1 MDGDT
6 GASQTA
12 RPQSET
18 VSQPAVAASP
28 ERPGR
33 AAATGGGAA
42 ARAARYIPV
51 FAATATMAVLGFWGL
66 QRQSSM
72 GNDEVVTRWAAL
84 LSLRQ
89 LAHLLRHVDAV
100 HGLYYLL
107 IHGWTAVGTS
117 PAAIRVPSVLGM
129 MVAVALTVII
139 CRRLTGSGWASLF
152 AGLIMA
158 LTPVISFYAQT
169 ARSYA
174 LVMACVLAATLVLM
188 HTLAAEAGPAAGAGR
203 RWRGWAG
210 YAALIILG
218 GYLNEMSLLVLAAHA
233 VTVGLARQGWRTVR
247 HWAAAA
253 AVGVILVG
261 PLLVLSDRQSGALG
275 WLKPPTV
282 QDVKVL
288 LHDYFG
294 PITVVAVLLAVC
306 AVASLLPP
314 LGTLRARA
322 FGGESPVESWPPW
335 WRSGGVTLPS
345 VAAPLLVLPAALLI
359 LESLAWRP
367 LYVDR
372 YVLYGEAGVALL
384 AGAGACRIGH
394 WLAQLAG
401 IGAAAGGRAGS
412 ALARLGPGG
421 RRALIWVPGV
431 AVCVCVLLLQLGPQ
445 HRARTPQSRLF
456 DFGGPS
462 RYVAAHARPGD
473 GVLYLT
479 DFYRKAA
486 LGYPADFRHVTDFT
500 LAVPPART
508 GTFMGLDKPFP
519 AIRRLMLGYHRIWVV
534 GRSPY
539 AVLPAALARQES
551 AVLTANFTLAA
562 QQQFKGIQVTLWLR
576 R

>member
-1 MDGDT
+1 MAD
-6 GASQTA
+6 
-12 RPQSET
+12 
-18 VSQPAVAASP
+18 SP
-28 ERPGR
+28 ERS
-33 AAATGGGAA
+33 GGAA
-42 ARAARYIPV
+42 ASRRGWAGTAARYAPV
-51 FAATATMAVLGFWGL
+51 LAAAAVMAALGLWGL
-66 QRQSSM
+66 ERQSSM

-84 LSLRQ
+84 LNLHQ

-100 HGLYYLL
+100 HGLYYLI
-107 IHGWTAVGTS
+107 IHGWTVVGTS
-117 PAAIRVPSVLGM
+117 PAVIRIPSVLAM
-129 MVAVALTVII
+129 TAAVALTAII
-139 CRRLTGSGWASLF
+139 CRRLTGSAWASLF

-174 LVMACVLAATLVLM
+174 LVMACVLGATLVLL
-188 HTLAAEAGPAAGAGR
+188 HVLAAEAAGTAGR
-203 RWRGWAG
+203 LLPRGWTG
-210 YAALIILG
+210 YVVLITAG

-233 VTVGLARQGWRTVR
+233 VTVGLARQGRRTVL

-253 AVGVILVG
+253 AAGVLLVT

-275 WLKPPTV
+275 WLKPPNLL
-282 QDVKVL
+282 DLKVL

-294 PITVVAVLLAVC
+294 PVTVVAVLLAVC
-306 AVASLLPP
+306 AVAALLPP

-322 FGGESPVESWPPW
+322 FGGESPEESWPPW
-335 WRSGGVTLPS
+335 WRAGGVSLPS
-345 VAAPLLVLPAALLI
+345 VAAPLLVVPAGLLM
-359 LESLAWRP
+359 LESLVARP

-401 IGAAAGGRAGS
+401 MGTG
-412 ALARLGPGG
+412 RLGPGG
-421 RRALIWVPGV
+421 RRVLIWLPGV
-431 AVCVCVLLLQLGPQ
+431 IVCLCVLLLQLGPQ

-486 LGYPADFRHVTDFT
+486 LGYPADFRHVTDFA
-500 LAVPPART
+500 LAIPPAQT
-508 GTFMGLDKPFP
+508 GNFMGLDKPFP
-519 AIRRLMLGYHRIWVV
+519 AIRSRMLGYHRIWVV

-539 AVLPAALARQES
+539 AQLPAALARQES
-551 AVLTANFTLAA
+551 AVLTTHFTMASE
-562 QQQFKGIQVTLWLR
+562 QQFKGIQVTLWVR

>member
-12 RPQSET
+12 RQETET
-18 VSQPAVAASP
+18 VSQPAVTASP
-28 ERPGR
+28 ERPG
-33 AAATGGGAA
+33 GAA
-42 ARAARYIPV
+42 AGGRGWPAAAARYLPV
-51 FAATATMAVLGFWGL
+51 LAATATMAALGIWGL

-107 IHGWTAVGTS
+107 IHGWAAVGTS
-117 PAAIRVPSVLGM
+117 PAVIRVPSVLGM
-129 MVAVALTVII
+129 MAAVALTVVI
-139 CRRLTGSGWASLF
+139 CRRLTGSAWASLF

-174 LVMACVLAATLVLM
+174 LVMASVLGATLALL
-188 HTLAAEAGPAAGAGR
+188 HALAAETDATASGWR
-203 RWRGWAG
+203 RWRDWAG
-210 YAALIILG
+210 YAALITLG

-233 VTVGLARQGWRTVR
+233 VTVGLARQGRRTAL
-247 HWAAAA
+247 HWAVASAA
-253 AVGVILVG
+253 GVAGVV
-261 PLLVLSDRQSGALG
+261 PLLVLSDRQSAALG
-275 WLKPPTV
+275 WLKPPTLL
-282 QDVKVL
+282 DVKVL

-294 PITVVAVLLAVC
+294 PVTVVAVLLAVC

-322 FGGESPVESWPPW
+322 FGGESPAESWPPW
-335 WRSGGVTLPS
+335 WRGGGVTLPS
-345 VAAPLLVLPAALLI
+345 VGAPLLVLPATLLM

-372 YVLYGEAGVALL
+372 YVLYGEAGLALL
-384 AGAGACRIGH
+384 AGAGAGRIGH

-401 IGAAAGGRAGS
+401 IGAAARDPGAS
-412 ALARLGPGG
+412 ALGRLGPGG
-421 RRALIWVPGV
+421 RRVLIWLPGV
-431 AVCVCVLLLQLGPQ
+431 VVCACLLLLQLGPQ

-462 RYVAAHARPGD
+462 RYVAAHAEPGD

-539 AVLPAALARQES
+539 AVLPVPLARQEAS
-551 AVLTANFTLAA
+551 VLTSNFTQVSL
-562 QQQFKGIQVTLWLR
+562 QQFKGIQVTLWQR

>member
-12 RPQSET
+12 RPEAGT

-28 ERPGR
+28 ERPGGD
-33 AAATGGGAA
+33 AAGGRGWPGAA
-42 ARAARYIPV
+42 ARYLPV
-51 FAATATMAVLGFWGL
+51 LAATATMAALGFWGL

-117 PAAIRVPSVLGM
+117 PAVIRIPSVLGM
-129 MVAVALTVII
+129 MAAVALTVII
-139 CRRLTGSGWASLF
+139 SRLLTGSAWASLF

-174 LVMACVLAATLVLM
+174 LVMACVLGATLVLLRA
-188 HTLAAEAGPAAGAGR
+188 LAAEAGAGATGR
-203 RWRGWAG
+203 RWRCWAG
-210 YAALIILG
+210 YGALIALG

-233 VTVGLARQGWRTVR
+233 VTVGLARPGRR
-247 HWAAAA
+247 AALHWSAASAA
-253 AVGVILVG
+253 GVVLVV
-261 PLLVLSDRQSGALG
+261 PLLILSDRQSGALG
-275 WLKPPTV
+275 WLKPPNLL
-282 QDVKVL
+282 DVKVL

-294 PITVVAVLLAVC
+294 PVTVVAVLLAVC
-306 AVASLLPP
+306 AIASLLPP

-322 FGGESPVESWPPW
+322 FGGESPGESWPPW
-335 WRSGGVTLPS
+335 WRGGGVTLPS
-345 VAAPLLVLPAALLI
+345 VAAPLLVVPATLLI

-372 YVLYGEAGVALL
+372 YVLYGEAGLALL

-401 IGAAAGGRAGS
+401 IGAAAGGPGTG
-412 ALARLGPGG
+412 ALGRLGPGG
-421 RRALIWVPGV
+421 RRALIWLPGV
-431 AVCVCVLLLQLGPQ
+431 VVCACVLLLQLGPQ

-456 DFGGPS
+456 DFGGPA
-462 RYVAAHARPGD
+462 RYVAANARPGD

-486 LGYPADFRHVTDFT
+486 LGYPADFRGVTDFT

-519 AIRRLMLGYHRIWVV
+519 AIRRLMLGYQRIWVV
-534 GRSPY
+534 GRSPG
-539 AVLPAALARQES
+539 ALLPVPLARQEAS
-551 AVLTANFTLAA
+551 VLTSNFRQVSLR
-562 QQQFKGIQVTLWLR
+562 QFKGIQVTLWR
-576 R
+576 RS